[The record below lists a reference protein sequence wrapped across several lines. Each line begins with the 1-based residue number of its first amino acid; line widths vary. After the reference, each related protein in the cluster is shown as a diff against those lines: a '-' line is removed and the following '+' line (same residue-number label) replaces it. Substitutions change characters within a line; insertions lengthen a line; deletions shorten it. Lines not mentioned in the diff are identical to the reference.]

1 MQKKLFAELGLAPE
15 ILKAIERMGF
25 EEASPIQ
32 SAAIP
37 VLLEGADV
45 VGQSQTGS
53 GKTAAFGIPAI
64 QAVDASIRAPQ
75 VLILCPTRELAVQVA
90 EEIAKLA
97 FFKRGVRELPI
108 YGGQSYERQFKG
120 LHAGAQI
127 IIGTP
132 GRVMDHL
139 ERKSLKLDQIK
150 MVILDEADRMLD
162 MGFVDDIKTILR
174 QVPEKRQTVFFS
186 ATIPRPIQNLIQ
198 TFTRNPVNVRVEAE
212 AMTVPAIEQVYYE
225 VDRRS
230 KLEVLCRLIDLEDVK
245 LAIIFCAT
253 KMMVDELTEHLIARG
268 YGADKLHGDMTQAM
282 RERVM
287 GRFRKRK
294 VEFLVATDVAARGL
308 DVEDI
313 EIVFNYDLPHDGED
327 YVHRIGR
334 TGRAGKGGK
343 AVTFVAGREI
353 YRLENIQRF
362 TRSRIRRERIPSAE
376 EVEGK
381 RATAFADA
389 LRETLEK
396 GEYKRHDELL
406 DRLLE
411 QNYSPTDIASALF
424 HLLGEDKARGA
435 EAIPED
441 RHASTRRPA
450 RDHEPALDRS
460 ARAPDPA
467 ARDRRERSRDDY
479 ERPRRNRREPPEH
492 SGPREEAGTVSH
504 EPGMVRLAFNAGRAH
519 AVQPGDFV
527 GVIAG
532 VTAIPKG
539 EIGAIHLQATKT
551 LVDIAEPRVALVL
564 KKLNGIQF
572 KGRKL
577 LVRVAS

>member
-1 MQKKLFAELGLAPE
+1 MLRFREGSGRRGGGRNSAAHRRGNVVYSPVKKKFGELGVAPE

-25 EEASPIQ
+25 EEASPVQ

-64 QAVDASIRAPQ
+64 QLVDADLRSPQ

-108 YGGQSYERQFKG
+108 YGGQSYERQFRG

-139 ERKSLKLDQIK
+139 ERKSLKLDEIR

-174 QVPEKRQTVFFS
+174 EAPEKRQTVFFS

-308 DVEDI
+308 DVDDI

-353 YRLENIQRF
+353 YRLVNIQRF
-362 TRSRIRRERIPSAE
+362 TKSRIRRARIPSAE

-381 RATAFADA
+381 RATAFAEA

-396 GEYKRHDELL
+396 GEYKRHDEML
-406 DRLLE
+406 DRLLG
-411 QNYSPTDIASALF
+411 QDYSATDIASALI
-424 HLLGEDKARGA
+424 HLLGEDRTRSGQP
-435 EAIPED
+435 IPED
-441 RHASTRRPA
+441 RRAHRPA
-450 RDHEPALDRS
+450 PDHDLAHAPRRS
-460 ARAPDPA
+460 QGRQPDPA
-467 ARDRRERSRDDY
+467 AKARRERGRDEY
-479 ERPRRNRREPPEH
+479 ER
-492 SGPREEAGTVSH
+492 
-504 EPGMVRLAFNAGRAH
+504 
-519 AVQPGDFV
+519 
-527 GVIAG
+527 
-532 VTAIPKG
+532 
-539 EIGAIHLQATKT
+539 
-551 LVDIAEPRVALVL
+551 
-564 KKLNGIQF
+564 
-572 KGRKL
+572 
-577 LVRVAS
+577 

>member
-1 MQKKLFAELGLAPE
+1 MQKKLFSELGLAPE

-64 QAVDASIRAPQ
+64 QCVDASVRAPQ

-139 ERKSLKLDQIK
+139 ERKSLKLDRIK

-186 ATIPRPIQNLIQ
+186 ATIPRPIQQLIQ
-198 TFTRNPVNVRVEAE
+198 TFTRNPVNVRVESE

-245 LAIIFCAT
+245 LAIVFCAT
-253 KMMVDELTEHLIARG
+253 KMMVDELTEHLTARG

-362 TRSRIRRERIPSAE
+362 TKSRIRRERIPSAE

-381 RATAFADA
+381 RATVFAEA

-411 QNYSPTDIASALF
+411 QNYSPTDIASALI
-424 HLLGEDKARGA
+424 HLLSEDKARAGQT
-435 EAIPED
+435 IPED
-441 RHASTRRPA
+441 RRAHRPA
-450 RDHEPALDRS
+450 PDHDPAPDRS
-460 ARAPDPA
+460 HPDPA
-467 ARDRRERSRDDY
+467 ARDRRERGRDDY
-479 ERPRRNRREPPEH
+479 ERPRRNRSERPER

-504 EPGMVRLAFNAGRAH
+504 EAGMVRLAFNAGRAH

-532 VTAIPKG
+532 VTAIPRG

-551 LVDIAEPRVALVL
+551 LVDVAEPRVALVL